1 MSDGPGPVLRGGLEK
16 SDVERVVRILEVV
29 AERVE
34 SVLRWV
40 KAPDS
45 TPANR
50 GNILVVRF
58 RGVVYRD
65 RDISHSIFGGE
76 YWG

>member
-1 MSDGPGPVLRGGLEK
+1 MPDGLGPVLRGGLEK
-16 SDVERVVRILEVV
+16 SDVERAIRILEVLTF
-29 AERVE
+29 RVG
-34 SVLRWV
+34 SVLQWV

-45 TPANR
+45 TSANR
-50 GNILVVRF
+50 GNRLVVRF
-58 RGVVYRD
+58 CGVVYRD